1 VTRRM
6 APDRRRGDL
15 LHADHQRR
23 STTLPS
29 RVTVPDDVARPVI
42 NRHPNRRIRS
52 TSICSSMVG
61 SDFGSEKGPVVKDST
76 AVAVARPTRIS
87 VRADDPLTATG
98 IAAMLAGRPEYHLL
112 PRNREHD
119 ADIIVVATATATVE
133 FVQALRH
140 LATQTTARFVLVLD
154 GQFTADLAT
163 AADTGLAAVIPR
175 PQISAERLNRTLT
188 AVASGHAELPTDLQ
202 GRLLDQIRRLQ
213 RDVLAPRGLN
223 AHGLDNREVEVL
235 RMLAEGMSVL
245 NIADKLLYSERTVK
259 NILHSLIARLGFRN
273 RTQAVAYA
281 LRAGVI

>member
-1 VTRRM
+1 
-6 APDRRRGDL
+6 
-15 LHADHQRR
+15 
-23 STTLPS
+23 
-29 RVTVPDDVARPVI
+29 
-42 NRHPNRRIRS
+42 
-52 TSICSSMVG
+52 MVG
-61 SDFGSEKGPVVKDST
+61 RDFGSEKGPVVKDST
-76 AVAVARPTRIS
+76 AVAVSRPTRIS
-87 VRADDPLTATG
+87 VRADDPLTAAG
-98 IAAMLAGRPEYHLL
+98 IAAMLAGRPEYQLL

-119 ADIIVVATATATVE
+119 ADIIVVATASATVE

-188 AVASGHAELPTDLQ
+188 AVACGHAELPIDLQ

-235 RMLAEGMSVL
+235 RLLAEGMSVL